1 MTIGERIKALRK
13 KNDLT
18 QEKLADYLCVSYQ
31 AVSKWECGIASPD
44 ISLIV
49 PLTRIFNVSADEL
62 FGLTE
67 KLPDKLAEEL
77 EKSYHETLKDGDE
90 ERRLRIIETA
100 VKEFP
105 GDMKWLDRFAW
116 EIWSVAVCEEDETI
130 YNQQRE
136 KSIKLFQTI
145 IENCNDEEIKCSAIK
160 GIVQCL
166 SGVDNEQAKCYVE
179 LYPETKILP
188 EEKEQLLALCLTGDE
203 RIKCEQHI
211 LEGDLQALLNKLLWS
226 FDSLYNPNYD
236 ARNAA
241 ETILKTIIPDGNYQ
255 HYHHELFSIKWRH
268 AFDEASN
275 GNPEATISFLKEA
288 IYHAKE
294 YGKLESNATKYSF
307 SAPLFNKLEYDSEK
321 WYKCDKTTLL
331 EELINEYLKK
341 PQFDILRDR
350 DDFKALIK

>member
-18 QEKLADYLCVSYQ
+18 QERLADYLCVSYQ

-49 PLTRIFNVSADEL
+49 PLTRILNVSADEL
-62 FGLTE
+62 FGLNE
-67 KLPDKLAEEL
+67 NILDELAL
-77 EKSYHETLKDGDE
+77 EFEQAYNETFNDGDE
-90 ERRLRIIETA
+90 ERRLRIIESA

-105 GDMKWLDRFAW
+105 GEMKWLDRYAW
-116 EIWSVAVCEEDETI
+116 EIWSVAVCEKDDTI
-130 YNQQRE
+130 YNRQRE
-136 KSIKLFQTI
+136 KSIKLFETV
-145 IENCNDEEIKCSAIK
+145 IENCNDDEIKCSAIK

-166 SGVDNEQAKCYVE
+166 SGVDNEQAKHYAE
-179 LYPETKILP
+179 LYPETMICP
-188 EEKEQLLALCLTGDE
+188 QEKEQLLALCHTGDE

-226 FDSLYNPNYD
+226 FDSLYNPNHD

-241 ETILKTIIPDGNYQ
+241 ETIIKTIIPDGNYQ

-268 AFDEASN
+268 AFDAASN
-275 GNPEATISFLKEA
+275 GNPEVAISFLKEA
-288 IYHAKE
+288 IYHAKQ

-307 SAPLFNKLEYDSEK
+307 TAPLFDKLEYDSGT

-331 EELINEYLKK
+331 EEFINEYLQKT
-341 PQFDILRDR
+341 QFDILRER
-350 DDFKALIK
+350 EDFKMLIK